1 MILHRVW
8 TLVLPLLAAA
18 GLLLGGDA
26 AYAKGGGG
34 GHGGGGHGGGGH
46 GGGGH
51 GGGWHG
57 GGGHGGYHGGYYHG
71 GYNRGYYGW
80 GGYGY
85 GYYPY
90 GLGIGLA
97 LGYGLGSGYGGYGGY
112 GYSSGYGPGYYDG
125 ANLDYYYGQQ
135 PPPGYDPNMAGP
147 GGAPNGIVNLTD
159 GDVLFNVRV
168 PANATVWVNGG
179 QTTQTGPRREF
190 MSSGLTPGKTY
201 NFEIRA
207 QWEQG
212 GKIVD
217 QTRKVPI
224 QGGERRTVDFLSAPA
239 APPVPPA
246 PKPLPPDGV

>member
-1 MILHRVW
+1 MILHRIW
-8 TLVLPLLAAA
+8 TLVVPIVAAA
-18 GLLLGGDA
+18 GLLVGGDT
-26 AYAKGGGG
+26 AYAKGGGGGG

-46 GGGGH
+46 A
-51 GGGWHG
+51 
-57 GGGHGGYHGGYYHG
+57 GYHGGGYNHG
-71 GYNRGYYGW
+71 GYNRGYYG
-80 GGYGY
+80 GYGRGY

-97 LGYGLGSGYGGYGGY
+97 IGYGLGSGYGYGGYGGY

-135 PPPGYDPNMAGP
+135 PPPGYDPSMGGP
-147 GGAPNGIVNLTD
+147 GGPPPGVVNLTD

-179 QTTQTGPRREF
+179 QTTQTGARREF
-190 MSSGLTPGKTY
+190 MSSGLAPGKTY

-217 QTRKVPI
+217 QTRKIPI

-239 APPVPPA
+239 GPAAPPA
-246 PKPLPPDGV
+246 PRPLPPDGA